1 MIISRT
7 PLRMSFAGGGS
18 DLPAYYRQFGGAV
31 VSSAIDQYVY
41 VNVNQKF
48 DEGIRIAYS
57 KNEEVALVK
66 EIAHPLVRNALEF
79 LQIPGGV
86 EITTIAD
93 IPSSGTGLG
102 SSSSFTVGL
111 LHALHE
117 YRSKVVNAQTLAQE
131 ACHIEMD
138 LCQEPIGKQD
148 QYAAAF
154 GGFNFIEFHP
164 DQSVSVS
171 PIACNAQ
178 TLQSLQDNLL
188 VFYTGKTRSASAL
201 LQEQSEEMVRSEQK
215 RNTMHAMVQLA
226 KDLKRELELNRLDAM
241 GEILHTGWMLKKSLV
256 SAISASEIDHWY
268 ETGITAGAQGGK
280 ILGAGAGGFLLFYAP
295 KERHG
300 TICAALPGLKPVPM
314 AFDRLGSQIIFNE
327 KIAPKGISMHP

>member
-18 DLPAYYRQFGGAV
+18 DLPAYYREYGGAV

-41 VNVNQKF
+41 VNVNKKF
-48 DEGIRIAYS
+48 DDGIRVGYS
-57 KNEEVALVK
+57 KNEEVSSIK
-66 EIAHPLVRNALEF
+66 EIAHPLVRSALEY
-79 LQIPGGV
+79 LKIPGGV

-117 YRSKVVNAQTLAQE
+117 YQSTKVDAKTLARE
-131 ACHIEMD
+131 ACHIEID

-154 GGFNFIEFHP
+154 GGLNFIELH
-164 DQSVSVS
+164 SNETVSVS
-171 PIACNAQ
+171 PIECQAK
-178 TLQSLQDNLL
+178 TLQILQDNLL
-188 VFYTGKTRSASAL
+188 VLYTGKTRSASVL
-201 LQEQSEEMVRSEQK
+201 LKEQSAEMTRNEQK
-215 RNTMHAMVQLA
+215 QKTMRQMVKLAHDLRN
-226 KDLKRELELNRLDAM
+226 ELTANRLDAM
-241 GEILHTGWMLKKSLV
+241 GEILHAGWMLKKSLV
-256 SAISASEIDHWY
+256 AGISEGEIDRWY
-268 ETGITAGAQGGK
+268 EMAMAAGAQGGK

-295 KERHG
+295 KERH
-300 TICAALPGLKPVPM
+300 TAIAAALSGLKQVPM
-314 AFDRLGSQIIFNE
+314 AFDPDGSQIIFNE
-327 KIAPKGISMHP
+327 KIA